1 MHEIITVQLG
11 QQSNYLATH
20 FWNAQESYFTYSG
33 DQEPLVDHDVL
44 WRAGL
49 GADGSETFMP
59 RTVVYDL
66 KGGFGSLRKINAL
79 YEVEDKGSD
88 QALWHQPV
96 VVQKQ
101 EPIPQ
106 SAYQQS
112 LDAGLEPPE
121 LTTST
126 VRYWSD
132 FNRVFFHPRSIIQL
146 NDYELNSSL
155 VPFEKWAT
163 GQELFSTLD
172 KEHDLVDRDL
182 RPFIEEAD
190 HMQGIQLMA
199 TLDDAWGGFASD
211 YIERLRDEYGK
222 TAIWV
227 WVLQDSFH
235 GIPRDKRLVRL
246 ANKAKSLTELYKN
259 ASIIV
264 PITLPRLLG
273 SHVALDPSSHWHT
286 SAVVA
291 AALESATLPSRLK
304 DRENRDTLGGMA
316 DLLNTMG
323 NQSIANL
330 QMSIDP
336 QTTQDSPDVRMREA
350 VSGEDAESEGL
361 HLDLDFSPSDQLESR
376 RPLNGFRKPR
386 IFSQLVTR
394 RGQGVDDDANE
405 DEAAED
411 ERFRRRNPNKPTNRR
426 YKTSLPF
433 PLINSFPKIFKD
445 DDGNPLKGA
454 VDVTTSLT
462 TDTAVSD
469 RLKLLRTTVARS
481 ISLEDREA
489 LSNDLAGMAEEYHE
503 GWSSG
508 SDEGVDD

>member
-1 MHEIITVQLG
+1 MELPACKVPG
-11 QQSNYLATH
+11 QILTTL
-20 FWNAQESYFTYSG
+20 QESYFTYSG

-88 QALWHQPV
+88 QALWWVFLYFARQIRCSSLTQRCVRHQPV

-163 GQELFSTLD
+163 GQDLFSTLD

-222 TAIWV
+222 TSIWV
-227 WVLQDSFH
+227 WGLQDSFH
-235 GIPRDKRLVRL
+235 GIPRVSPKSHGSGGRLTNAIQDKRLVRL

-426 YKTSLPF
+426 YVSLKP
-433 PLINSFPKIFKD
+433 
-445 DDGNPLKGA
+445 G
-454 VDVTTSLT
+454 DVKSPW
-462 TDTAVSD
+462 
-469 RLKLLRTTVARS
+469 RLS
-481 ISLEDREA
+481 PC
-489 LSNDLAGMAEEYHE
+489 
-503 GWSSG
+503 
-508 SDEGVDD
+508 